1 MKDNLAV
8 IVLWVLMFAALLG
21 LCVFATD
28 RQTEL
33 NEAQRIVDT
42 KQTECIKEL
51 QKEIRLLKTDI
62 QILQYGYEEAE

>member
-1 MKDNLAV
+1 MKDNFAF

-21 LCVFATD
+21 LYVSATD

-33 NEAQRIVDT
+33 SEAQCIVDIE
-42 KQTECIKEL
+42 QNECIKEL